1 MLDIAKSPKAN
12 VMPCLTYRDAPA
24 AVEFLCR
31 AFGFAKKMVVPG
43 ADNTIAHAELTR
55 GNAMVMLGST
65 KDTDYGRLVKPPR
78 EAGISTQSIYLV
90 VADADAHHARA
101 KAAGAEIVI
110 DLVTQ
115 DYGGRDYTCRDPEG
129 HIWTFGTYDPWAERK

>member
-31 AFGFAKKMVVPG
+31 AFGFEKKMVVPG
-43 ADNTIAHAELTR
+43 ENNTIAHAELTL

-78 EAGISTQSIYLV
+78 DVGVSTPEHLPGGGGRRC
-90 VADADAHHARA
+90 APRARQG
-101 KAAGAEIVI
+101 AGAEIVI

-129 HIWTFGTYDPWAERK
+129 HIWTFGTYDPWAEQK

>member
-1 MLDIAKSPKAN
+1 M
-12 VMPCLTYRDAPA
+12 
-24 AVEFLCR
+24 
-31 AFGFAKKMVVPG
+31 
-43 ADNTIAHAELTR
+43 
-55 GNAMVMLGST
+55 
-65 KDTDYGRLVKPPR
+65 KPPR
-78 EAGISTQSIYLV
+78 DAGISTQSIYLV

>member
-31 AFGFAKKMVVPG
+31 AFGFEKKMVVPG
-43 ADNTIAHAELTR
+43 DKNTIAHAELTL

-65 KDTDYGRLVKPPR
+65 KDIDYGRLVKPPR
-78 EAGISTQSIYLV
+78 DVGVSTQSTYLGGDGRRC
-90 VADADAHHARA
+90 APRPRQ
-101 KAAGAEIVI
+101 G
-110 DLVTQ
+110 
-115 DYGGRDYTCRDPEG
+115 GGRRDRHRSG
-129 HIWTFGTYDPWAERK
+129 HAGLRRPRLHLPRSGGTHLDLRHL

>member
-31 AFGFAKKMVVPG
+31 AFGFEKKMVVPG
-43 ADNTIAHAELTR
+43 DKNTIAHAELTS

-78 EAGISTQSIYLV
+78 DVGVSTQSTYLV
-90 VADADAHHARA
+90 VTDADAHHARA

-129 HIWTFGTYDPWAERK
+129 HIWTFGTYHPWAEQK